1 MKLARKPKSGEIY
14 AVHSGAYAGEMLIF
28 IDSDIDDY
36 KFLSIPNIINR
47 CVPKASFDLAW
58 NSDIIEYV
66 DDGPSD
72 VISVCVKQYYYN
84 ENSNHRQ

>member
-1 MKLARKPKSGEIY
+1 MTATREPKRGEIY
-14 AVHSGAYAGEMLIF
+14 AVHSGVYAGEMLIF
-28 IDSDIDDY
+28 IDHATDDY
-36 KFLSIPNIINR
+36 KFLAIPSMINR

-84 ENSNHRQ
+84 EDSNHRR